1 MEHFFKKSRTL
12 LRLRECPLGPH
23 VESFVKQLIDK
34 GYAKSSVNSHLHLV
48 ADFICWLEQ
57 QNVSTKEI
65 TEEHVKQYF
74 EPSQPQARKGRA
86 SSLRVFIDFLRH
98 QGVIPEQQALVMQ
111 TPVELLASEFSSYL
125 RQERVLA

>member
-23 VESFVKQLIDK
+23 IESFVKQLIDK
-34 GYAKSSVNSHLHLV
+34 GYAQSSVNSYLHLV

-65 TEEHVKQYF
+65 TEEHVKQYL
-74 EPSQPQARKGRA
+74 EPSQPPARRGRA
-86 SSLRVFIDFLRH
+86 SSLRFFLDFLRQ
-98 QGVIPEQQALVMQ
+98 QGVIPEKPAPIVQ
-111 TPVELLASEFSSYL
+111 TPA
-125 RQERVLA
+125 A